1 MFEKLFQLIKNNAD
15 KAVINNPQIAAKDR
29 EAVITEASS
38 TIIDVLKN
46 NIETGRMKDLVTFFQ
61 VKGIYNNP
69 LVNSM
74 VNKFANR
81 LNKYY
86 DLSPNAAYKI
96 SEELI
101 PTVMVQ
107 LVQQTKNEKSKEF
120 SLGAMFSKLNGNRT
134 DLSGL
139 VNGMMLAAS

>member
-1 MFEKLFQLIKNNAD
+1 MFEKLFLLVKNNAG
-15 KAVINNPQIAAKDR
+15 KAVLSNPEIAEKDR

-38 TIIDVLKN
+38 SIIDVLKN
-46 NIETGRMKDLVTFFQ
+46 HIETGRMKDLVGFFQ
-61 VKGIYNNP
+61 LNGIYNNP

-86 DLSPNAAYKI
+86 SIAPNTAYKI
-96 SEELI
+96 ADALI
-101 PTVMVQ
+101 PNVMVQ
-107 LVQQTKNEKSKEF
+107 LMQQTKTEKNM
-120 SLGAMFSKLNGNRT
+120 GAMFTQLNGNRA

-139 VNGMMLAAS
+139 VHGMMLAS

>member
-15 KAVINNPQIAAKDR
+15 KAVINNPQIAEKDR
-29 EAVITEASS
+29 EAVMTEASS
-38 TIIDVLKN
+38 SIIDVLKKQ
-46 NIETGRMKDLVTFFQ
+46 IESGRLKDLVAFFQ
-61 VKGIYNNP
+61 LKGIYNNP

-81 LNKYY
+81 LNTYY
-86 DLSPNAAYKI
+86 NISPNAAYKVA
-96 SEELI
+96 EELI
-101 PTVMVQ
+101 PSVMAQ
-107 LVQQTKNEKSKEF
+107 LVQQTKKEKSMI
-120 SLGAMFSKLNGNRT
+120 AMFSQLNGNRT

>member
-1 MFEKLFQLIKNNAD
+1 MFEKLFLLVKNNAG
-15 KAVINNPQIAAKDR
+15 KAVISNPEIAEKDR
-29 EAVITEASS
+29 ESVITEASS
-38 TIIDVLKN
+38 SIIDVLKN
-46 NIETGRMKDLVTFFQ
+46 HIETGRMKDLVGFFQ
-61 VKGIYNNP
+61 LNGIYNNP

-86 DLSPNAAYKI
+86 AITPNSAYKI
-96 SEELI
+96 ADELI

-107 LVQQTKNEKSKEF
+107 LVQQTKTDKSM
-120 SLGAMFSKLNGNRT
+120 GTMFSQLNGNRA

-139 VNGMMLAAS
+139 VQGMMLAS

>member
-1 MFEKLFQLIKNNAD
+1 MFEKLFLLVKNNAG
-15 KAVINNPQIAAKDR
+15 KAVISNPEIAEKDR

-38 TIIDVLKN
+38 SIIDVLKN
-46 NIETGRMKDLVTFFQ
+46 HIETGRLKDLVGFFQ
-61 VKGIYNNP
+61 LNGIYNNP

-86 DLSPNAAYKI
+86 NISPNSAYKI
-96 SEELI
+96 ADGLI
-101 PTVMVQ
+101 PQVMVQ
-107 LVQQTKNEKSKEF
+107 FMQQTKTEKSM
-120 SLGAMFSKLNGNRT
+120 GVMFTQLNGNRA

-139 VNGMMLAAS
+139 VNGMLLAS